1 MVFYKISFSHRLP
14 AESCQAWCQT
24 SGWGR
29 LGHVVCL
36 EGLTRQWEWMWRAS
50 GYHSAGNRE
59 PAEQDQLRHSWGLEQ
74 NESQGP
80 LVQKVFRMSWQQHE
94 ALNQGQGAGGGPGI
108 TVRAAGLGSC
118 LLGAVRGM
126 NLAWTNCNLQS
137 SLVYLDCTWSV
148 FILWLYY
155 FLFKCKILKYIF
167 WSFVGYW
174 QGYFFEKKKKLYVIK
189 YTNYPTKQKLTP
201 ETTPPESLLQ
211 TVGEAQS
218 MIQGPSL

>member
-1 MVFYKISFSHRLP
+1 MDVEGVWISFCREQGTSRAGP
-14 AESCQAWCQT
+14 AT
-24 SGWGR
+24 PFMGP
-29 LGHVVCL
+29 
-36 EGLTRQWEWMWRAS
+36 RAKWKPRAPCS
-50 GYHSAGNRE
+50 KSV
-59 PAEQDQLRHSWGLEQ
+59 Q
-74 NESQGP
+74 N
-80 LVQKVFRMSWQQHE
+80 VRQQHE

-174 QGYFFEKKKKLYVIK
+174 QSYFFEKKKKLYVIK